1 MIPLINRHNESECNI
16 SALKNN
22 LIVDMWSLF
31 FFFKLFWIC
40 ILLEK
45 DQVKKNRVIGNCVGN
60 E

>member
-31 FFFKLFWIC
+31 FFQTVLDMYI
-40 ILLEK
+40 IRERSS
-45 DQVKKNRVIGNCVGN
+45 KNKIG
-60 E
+60 

>member
-31 FFFKLFWIC
+31 FFQTVLDMYIIRERSSEKKSGNWKLCW
-40 ILLEK
+40 E
-45 DQVKKNRVIGNCVGN
+45 
-60 E
+60 